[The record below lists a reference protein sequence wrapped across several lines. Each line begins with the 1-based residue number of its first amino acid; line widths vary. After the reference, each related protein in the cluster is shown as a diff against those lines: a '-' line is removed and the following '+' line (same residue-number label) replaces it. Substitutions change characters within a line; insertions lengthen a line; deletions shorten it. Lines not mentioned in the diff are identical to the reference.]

1 MAQTTN
7 FQIDY
12 PVSTDLVKDGAS
24 AMGTIATGFD
34 SLLGTAGLGG
44 FRNAIIN
51 GDFSVNQR
59 VFTSTTANGT
69 YGFDRWA
76 QLRGIGGVATY
87 SSQAFTVGAPAATG
101 YEATNFARIVTT
113 GQSLAADFA
122 LLQQAIEDVRTF
134 AGAQVVVSFWARAG
148 SGTPSVS
155 VEWAQS
161 FGTGGS
167 PSAAVESYVG
177 KIQLSTS
184 WTRYQIAYN
193 VPSISGKTI
202 GTDLNSSANVL
213 RFFTSAG
220 SNYNARTGAL
230 GNQNATIDF
239 WGFQVERGTRA
250 TPLER
255 RPVGVELA
263 LCQRYYEKSY
273 SPNVAPGTNSGPGA
287 IYVSGTSDGSSLQY
301 HTIRF
306 AVPKRTNSYVITTWT
321 ENGTG
326 GNWAWLRNGAF
337 GNSVPAIASNG
348 TASVRLAVN
357 VGAAWIPCL
366 IAGHFQA
373 ENDF

>member
-51 GDFSVNQR
+51 PDFSINQR
-59 VFTSTTANGT
+59 NFSSTTTSGT

-76 QLRGIGGVATY
+76 MLRGAGGTVTY
-87 SSQAFTVGAPAATG
+87 SAQTFTVGAPAATG
-101 YEATNFARIVTT
+101 YEARNFARIVTS
-113 GQSLAADFA
+113 GQAAVGDFA
-122 LLQQAIEDVRTF
+122 LLQQGIEDVRTF
-134 AGAQVVVSFWARAG
+134 AGAQIVISFWARAG

-167 PSAAVESYVG
+167 PSAGVESYVG

-184 WTRYQIAYN
+184 WTRYQIAYT

-202 GTDLNSSANVL
+202 GTDANSSNNIL
-213 RFFTSAG
+213 RIFTSAG
-220 SNYNARTGAL
+220 SNFNARTGAL

-239 WGFQVERGTRA
+239 WGVQVERGTRA

-255 RPVGVELA
+255 RPIGMEAA
-263 LCQRYYEKSY
+263 LCERYYQLLVDGNTQAIGPGF
-273 SPNVAPGTNSGPGA
+273 SPTATTLYVPVLFRTVMRATPIISITGGTNYFVAYWQLGLDTFDSFTLSTTSPRGTVLLNTTQIATAAGA
-287 IYVSGTSDGSSLQY
+287 PSICYS
-301 HTIRF
+301 
-306 AVPKRTNSYVITTWT
+306 N
-321 ENGTG
+321 N
-326 GNWAWLRNGAF
+326 
-337 GNSVPAIASNG
+337 AS
-348 TASVRLAVN
+348 ARLA
-357 VGAAWIPCL
+357 
-366 IAGHFQA
+366 F
-373 ENDF
+373 ESDF